1 MPQTAEDAGT
11 SERRPVIG
19 RVGDEPIAP
28 ARKRTEFRR
37 VAYHQMVRNWLQ
49 PLRGRYTPVYGST
62 CASDGVSRIGA
73 GVVQW

>member
-1 MPQTAEDAGT
+1 MLQTVEGAGT
-11 SERRPVIG
+11 SGRRTVIG
-19 RVGDEPIAP
+19 RKGGEPIAS

-37 VAYHQMVRNWLQ
+37 VDYRQMVRNWLQ
-49 PLRGRYTPVYGST
+49 PLRGRYTPAHGST